1 MRTPRTLAA
10 IALGLTALSFTPALA
25 SEQPVAETVEITV
38 DLNSPAEEIYQSIRS
53 QAWTACKVEPGS
65 HYIAARVN
73 ARRTCQKAMIAEI
86 VETLNAPE
94 VLRLAQN
101 NGIRV
106 KS

>member
-25 SEQPVAETVEITV
+25 SEQPVAKTVEITI
-38 DLNSPAEEIYQSIRS
+38 DLDAPADEIYQSIRS

-65 HYIAARVN
+65 HYIAARMN
-73 ARRTCQKAMIAEI
+73 ARRSCQKAMIADV
-86 VETLNAPE
+86 VEALEAPE
-94 VLRLAQN
+94 VLRLAQKS
-101 NGIRV
+101 GICL